1 MIPNSNS
8 LQRLP
13 TRGNRFSRWVG
24 RVGMTA
30 LGGWTI
36 QGSLPDIPKAII
48 PVAPHTSNWDFFVGV
63 FVKLALGLRLSFL
76 GKYSIFV
83 FPVRGI
89 LLWLG
94 GIPIR
99 RDSAHG
105 MVAQMVDEFHRRD
118 QLVLCLAPEGTRSK
132 VTEWRKGFLH
142 IARDAHIPV
151 VPVSFCFK
159 TRTINIS
166 EPMTVTDDIDGALD
180 RIKAF
185 TGKAVGKHPELQ

>member
-24 RVGMTA
+24 RLGMKL

-63 FVKLALGLRLSFL
+63 FVKLALGLRLNFL
-76 GKYSIFV
+76 GKHSIFV
-83 FPVRGI
+83 FPVKGI

-94 GIPIR
+94 GIPIQ
-99 RDSAHG
+99 RDSSHG
-105 MVAQMVDEFHRRD
+105 VVAQMVDEFHRRD

-132 VTEWRKGFLH
+132 VTEWKKGFLH
-142 IARDAHIPV
+142 IARDAQVPV

-166 EPMTVTDDIDGALD
+166 SPMTVGDDVDDTLD

-185 TGKAVGKHPELQ
+185 TNQAVGKHPELQ